1 MSQPLAQFHI
11 LGTSTQGQEIAP
23 HVQRGVLLL
32 EEVLRGIGVIRYEV
46 VHGEAV
52 SERRRVGNSAS
63 LRRLGSL
70 CRALGRLVLVVSS
83 AAEPL
88 TTVGGGRVSSRHES

>member
-1 MSQPLAQFHI
+1 MSEPLSQFHV
-11 LGTSTQGQEIAP
+11 LRTSTQGQKVAA

-32 EEVLRGIGVIRYEV
+32 EEVLRGIGIVRDEV

-52 SERRRVGNSAS
+52 RERRRVGNGAS
-63 LRRLGSL
+63 LGSL
-70 CRALGRLVLVVSS
+70 GGLSRALGRIVLVISS

-88 TTVGGGRVSSRHES
+88 ATVGDG